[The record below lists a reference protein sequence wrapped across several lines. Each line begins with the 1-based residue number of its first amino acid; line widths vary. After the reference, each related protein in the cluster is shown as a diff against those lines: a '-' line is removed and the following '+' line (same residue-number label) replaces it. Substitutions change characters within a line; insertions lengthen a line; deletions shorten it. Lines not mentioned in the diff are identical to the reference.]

1 METNKILGAII
12 LALLLAAVFSKVA
25 DMAVHPEYPDELAYK
40 IEIPEGGTSILKEEE
55 VDIFEVL
62 PEITP
67 LLASADMANGEKLF
81 KKCASCH
88 TYNKGGENKV
98 GPAMWAIVD
107 RAKGSSAGFAYSG
120 ALANFGGDW
129 NVEEL
134 NKFLLKP
141 KKYITGTKM
150 NFNGLKKDQDRADL
164 IKWLSSLSD

>member
-1 METNKILGAII
+1 MESNKILGAII
-12 LALLLAAVFSKVA
+12 LALLLAAAFSKIA
-25 DMAVHPEYPDELAYK
+25 DMAVHPDFPEELAYK
-40 IEIPEGGTSILKEEE
+40 IEIPEGGSSNIQAEE

-67 LLASADMANGEKLF
+67 MLASADMVKGEKLF

-88 TYNKGGENKV
+88 TFNKGGENKV
-98 GPAMWAIVD
+98 GPAMWGIVN
-107 RAKGSSAGFAYSG
+107 RPKASSAGFAYSG
-120 ALANFGGDW
+120 ALVNFGGDW
-129 NVEEL
+129 SVEEL

-141 KKYITGTKM
+141 KKYVPGTKM

>member
-25 DMAVHPEYPDELAYK
+25 DMAIHPEFPDELAYK
-40 IEIPEGGTSILKEEE
+40 IEVPEGGISSETKED

-62 PEITP
+62 PAITP
-67 LLASADMANGEKLF
+67 MLASANLANGEKLF

-88 TYNKGGENKV
+88 TYQKGGENKV
-98 GPAMWAIVD
+98 GPAMWGIVN
-107 RAKGSSAGFAYSG
+107 RAKASVDGFAYSG
-120 ALANFGGDW
+120 ALADFGGDW
-129 NVEEL
+129 SVEEL

-141 KKYITGTKM
+141 KKYVPGTKM

-164 IKWLSSLSD
+164 IKWLDNLSD